1 MPGLFFNQKL
11 DSISKSTRDKWGDT
25 TTTIIYQSVP
35 CRFTDDITKIREVA
49 TEDEKVVALVYT
61 FPKYTIKVDYEITY
75 ENEDYLVSRV
85 IKQRDLFGNVH
96 HQKILLISR

>member
-11 DSISKSTRDKWGDT
+11 DSIKSVTRDKWGNMT
-25 TTTIIYQSVP
+25 NAIIHQSVP
-35 CRFTDDITKIREVA
+35 CRFTDDVTKIREVA

-61 FPKYTIKVDYEITY
+61 FPKYTIKVDYVITY

-96 HQKILLISR
+96 HQKVLLISR